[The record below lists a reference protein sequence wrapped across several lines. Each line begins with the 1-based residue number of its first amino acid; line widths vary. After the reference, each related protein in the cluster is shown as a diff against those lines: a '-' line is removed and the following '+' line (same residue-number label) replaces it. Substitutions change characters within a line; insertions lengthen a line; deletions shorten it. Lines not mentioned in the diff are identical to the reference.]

1 MKKLNELDKLYKQF
15 EKAAKEMTGYPLCQL
30 FDYSV
35 TVHIPLLR
43 RGSER
48 NQATDVC
55 AIAG

>member
-1 MKKLNELDKLYKQF
+1 MVKRAGLSSLTLFCILGTFGE
-15 EKAAKEMTGYPLCQL
+15 AAVN
-30 FDYSV
+30 V